1 MSSYV
6 IITDST
12 TDFSSDMINQLE
24 IEVLPLKF
32 TIAGKTYG
40 DYADGRDMEIK
51 EFYKRLRSGEA
62 SVTSQINPDD
72 FIKVF
77 KRHLDNGMDI
87 LYIAF
92 SSGLSG
98 TYSSA
103 VIASDE
109 LKHQYPDRKI
119 IIVDSLCASLGE
131 GLLVYLAV
139 KEKRKGTDIESL
151 GKWLENKKKNICHW
165 FTVDDLYHL
174 HRGGRVS
181 AASALFGSMLSIK
194 PILHVDNAGK
204 LVLVSKARGRKKS
217 VDILIEKLGKTGLDL
232 ENQEI
237 FISHGDCEEEAQR
250 AADIVRNKYGV
261 KNVLLNMIGPVIG
274 SHAGPGTLAI
284 FFQGTER

>member
-1 MSSYV
+1 MGDYV

-12 TDFSSDMINQLE
+12 ADFSSDMINQLE

-32 TIAGKTYG
+32 TIAGETYG
-40 DYADGRDMEIK
+40 DYADGRDMKIE
-51 EFYKRLRSGEA
+51 EFYKRLRSGETP
-62 SVTSQINPDD
+62 VTSQINPDD
-72 FIKVF
+72 FVKVF
-77 KRHLDNGMDI
+77 KRHLDNKTDI

-103 VIASDE
+103 IIAADE

-139 KEKRKGTDIESL
+139 KEKRNGTDIENL

-165 FTVDDLYHL
+165 FTVDDLHHL

-194 PILHVDNAGK
+194 PILHVDNVGK
-204 LVLVSKARGRKKS
+204 LVLVSKTRGRKKS
-217 VDILIEKLGKTGLDL
+217 IEALIERLGKTGVGL

-237 FISHGDCEEEAQR
+237 FISHGDCEEDAQEA
-250 AADIVRNKYGV
+250 AYVIKNKYGV
-261 KNVLLNMIGPVIG
+261 KNIFLNMIGPIIG
-274 SHAGPGTLAI
+274 SHAGPGTLAV
-284 FFQGTER
+284 FFLGTER